1 MIYALYLTFPL
12 VPFEGFFVVIPS
24 VPTKLG
30 GVILF
35 CCNYSKHNTSV
46 VAASAVYVDINAR
59 MAVF

>member
-1 MIYALYLTFPL
+1 MFSF

-30 GVILF
+30 GVIWF
-35 CCNYSKHNTSV
+35 CCNYPKHNTSAV
-46 VAASAVYVDINAR
+46 TASAVYVNINAR